1 MSLKHTELKEGE
13 KIIEEY
19 VDNSAWFTRW
29 NKFVSESAGVAKW
42 VDNWDNLEAPA
53 VWIDTIYGTIFLTNK
68 RIIFE
73 SLDGNTLDSNTY
85 KQIDSIIGN
94 NVDGGQ
100 PGNLI
105 IYKKNGESIKY
116 VLHCAGTFSN
126 IANKKF
132 FNIDAPLM
140 TLGDVENYMLAMKA
154 QKLERLLKYD
164 AAIRIWEEYL
174 GKPEEATRVRKLKA
188 EQGAVKVTQKVVH
201 GDEVTKTEIKDS
213 VVSKSNIGSGGDD
226 KFTKLK
232 ELKEMLSEGLID
244 EDEFKQMKKE
254 ILGK

>member
-1 MSLKHTELKEGE
+1 MPLNYTELKDGE

-19 VDNSAWFTRW
+19 ADNSSWFTRW
-29 NKFVSESAGVAKW
+29 NKLVSQSAGVAKW
-42 VDNWDNLEAPA
+42 IENSDDLESPA

-73 SLDGNTLDSNTY
+73 SLDGNTSESTTY

-94 NVDGGQ
+94 DESGAE

-105 IYKKNGESIKY
+105 IYKKNGEYLLY

-126 IANKKF
+126 IANKTF

-140 TLGDVENYMLAMKA
+140 TGEDVWDYRKA
-154 QKLERLLKYD
+154 IWAQDLERLLKYD
-164 AAIRIWEEYL
+164 TAILIWEEL
-174 GKPEEATRVRKLKA
+174 GKPEDAARVRKLKS

-213 VVSKSNIGSGGDD
+213 VLNRSNVGGSSKMQELE
-226 KFTKLK
+226 KLAEMK
-232 ELKEMLSEGLID
+232 EKGLID
-244 EDEFKQMKKE
+244 DDEFKQMKKE